1 MMEINTTFAWKKE
14 KSRNNSP
21 LLPEDIRGLI
31 VGKCNSGKT
40 TLILNL
46 LLNPG
51 WLDYDHL
58 FVFGKSLHQKEYVIL
73 KKGFESGL
81 SKEQISNLFH
91 NQKEINSPAETID
104 EYILSGGEAKGG
116 IEAEF
121 YNDCKLIPDP
131 SELNEGDK
139 NLMIFDDCL
148 LEKQNKTQ
156 SYYTRGRH
164 SNCDC
169 FYISQN
175 YFKLDR
181 QTVRENSNFIILF
194 PQSEKNLDHI
204 HRDHCT
210 HISNQEFKAFCNYV
224 WRKKYNF
231 VTIDLTR
238 PFDNG
243 KYREN
248 LDRFMDPRTLS
259 TDEAQKYEETIRKI
273 RERNESARTGKI
285 QRQVE
290 LEKTYQPIIKATK
303 EQTNVLKDELKNLE
317 KLEMKPGMNPL
328 DFYFNQY
335 NGKLDKYFGI
345 QEHDGHY
352 FLGTQEIEVKD
363 NDIHTEEGGIFP
375 GSTGLWALIMEN
387 APNMGNIKKNDLK
400 TYRDLM
406 IATDAYEYGIQNHR
420 SRNTKK
426 RKLLQNLIEE
436 EEEHGEGISFLPTDI
451 DSLYERLKVLIA
463 EYNAGNRAT
472 RNEIVAIVDNLVER
486 KKLKKIEAQEI
497 NNYLENVDH

>member
-1 MMEINTTFAWKKE
+1 MDIDTDFAWKKE
-14 KSRNNSP
+14 KTRHNSP

-31 VGKCNSGKT
+31 VGKSGCGKT

-58 FVFGKSLHQKEYVIL
+58 FVFGRSLHQREYVIL
-73 KKGFESGL
+73 KKGLEAGL

-91 NQKEINSPAETID
+91 NQEHVNSPVEVID
-104 EYILSGGEAKGG
+104 DFIEGGGVAKGG
-116 IEAEF
+116 IKAEF

-131 SELNEGDK
+131 STLNEKDK

-148 LEKQNKTQ
+148 LEKQNKAQ

-210 HISNQEFKAFCNYV
+210 HITNQEFKAFCNHV

-238 PFDNG
+238 PFNNG

-248 LDRFMDPRTLS
+248 FDTFMDPRTLDS
-259 TDEAQKYEETIRKI
+259 KAAEEYEAVIAKI
-273 RERNESARTGKI
+273 RQRNED
-285 QRQVE
+285 
-290 LEKTYQPIIKATK
+290 EKTTSIRR
-303 EQTNVLKDELKNLE
+303 NSWD
-317 KLEMKPGMNPL
+317 GC
-328 DFYFNQY
+328 
-335 NGKLDKYFGI
+335 FG
-345 QEHDGHY
+345 
-352 FLGTQEIEVKD
+352 FL
-363 NDIHTEEGGIFP
+363 F
-375 GSTGLWALIMEN
+375 
-387 APNMGNIKKNDLK
+387 
-400 TYRDLM
+400 
-406 IATDAYEYGIQNHR
+406 
-420 SRNTKK
+420 
-426 RKLLQNLIEE
+426 
-436 EEEHGEGISFLPTDI
+436 
-451 DSLYERLKVLIA
+451 
-463 EYNAGNRAT
+463 
-472 RNEIVAIVDNLVER
+472 
-486 KKLKKIEAQEI
+486 
-497 NNYLENVDH
+497 

>member
-1 MMEINTTFAWKKE
+1 MEINTTFAWKKE
-14 KSRNNSP
+14 NSRNNSP

-31 VGKCNSGKT
+31 VGTCNSGKT
-40 TLILNL
+40 TLLLNL

-58 FVFGKSLHQKEYVIL
+58 FVFGRSLHQKEYVIL
-73 KKGFESGL
+73 KKGLESGL

-91 NQKEINSPAETID
+91 NQGEISSPVEVID
-104 EYILSGGEAKGG
+104 DYIQNGGEAKGG

-194 PQSEKNLDHI
+194 PQSERNLDNI

-238 PFDNG
+238 PFNNG

-248 LDRFMDPRTLS
+248 LDRFMDPRTL
-259 TDEAQKYEETIRKI
+259 EAQKEAKKEAEEYEETIRKI
-273 RERNESARTGKI
+273 RQRNEDERTTSI
-285 QRQVE
+285 RRNVE
-290 LEKTYQPIIKATK
+290 LEKEYKPIIKATT
-303 EQTNVLKDELKNLE
+303 EQTRVLKEGLKNYE
-317 KLEMKPGMNPL
+317 KLTPGMDAL

-335 NGKLDKYFGI
+335 KGVIDPYFGI
-345 QEHDGHY
+345 KKEGQLY
-352 FLGTQEIEVKD
+352 FLGDSEIKVQD
-363 NDIHTEEGGIFP
+363 NNIYVNGHTFKGT
-375 GSTGLWALIMEN
+375 TGLWALLMEN
-387 APNMGNIKKNDLK
+387 TPDTDNLKPGDLDTYAEIMHLTNALQVVIQQSRYAKETQKFRLLTQIKK
-400 TYRDLM
+400 
-406 IATDAYEYGIQNHR
+406 E
-420 SRNTKK
+420 
-426 RKLLQNLIEE
+426 
-436 EEEHGEGISFLPTDI
+436 GEGIFLPSDI
-451 DSLYERLKVLIA
+451 NSLQQRLKVLLA
-463 EYNAGNRAT
+463 EFNAGNRAT

-486 KKLKKIEAQEI
+486 KKLKRIEAREI
-497 NNYLENVDH
+497 NNYLQDVNY

>member
-1 MMEINTTFAWKKE
+1 MNINTDFAWKKE
-14 KSRNNSP
+14 KTRHNSP

-31 VGKCNSGKT
+31 VGKSGCGKT

-58 FVFGKSLHQKEYVIL
+58 FVFGRSLHQREYIVL
-73 KKGFESGL
+73 KKCLEAGL

-91 NQKEINSPAETID
+91 NQEHVNSVEEVIAEFI
-104 EYILSGGEAKGG
+104 EGGGVAKGG
-116 IEAEF
+116 IKAEF

-131 SELNEGDK
+131 SDLNEADK

-148 LEKQNKTQ
+148 LEKQNKAQ

-210 HISNQEFKAFCNYV
+210 HITIQEFKAFCNYV

-238 PFDNG
+238 PFNNG

-248 LDRFMDPRTLS
+248 FETFMDPRKLDTKA
-259 TDEAQKYEETIRKI
+259 AQEYEDVIAKI
-273 RERNESARTGKI
+273 RQRNEDERTTSI
-285 QRQVE
+285 RRNVE
-290 LEKTYQPIIKATK
+290 LEQQYKPIIKATTD
-303 EQTNVLKDELKNLE
+303 QTKVLKEGLKNYELS
-317 KLEMKPGMNPL
+317 PGMDAL

-335 NGKLDKYFGI
+335 KGKLDPYFGI
-345 QEHDGHY
+345 KKDGQLY
-352 FLGTQEIEVKD
+352 FLGDSEIHVRD
-363 NDIHTEEGGIFP
+363 NNIHTRHHIFK
-375 GSTGLWALIMEN
+375 GTTGLWALLMEN
-387 APNMGNIKKNDLK
+387 TPKMDNVTNADMDNYAKLIQETNAFQVGLKYDNARRTDKYDLISQLLPK
-400 TYRDLM
+400 IEGR
-406 IATDAYEYGIQNHR
+406 GI
-420 SRNTKK
+420 
-426 RKLLQNLIEE
+426 
-436 EEEHGEGISFLPTDI
+436 FLPSDI
-451 DSLYERLKVLIA
+451 NSLRQRLKVLLA
-463 EYNAGNRAT
+463 EFNAGNGAT
-472 RNEIVAIVDNLVER
+472 RNEIVSIVDNLFER
-486 KKLKKIEAQEI
+486 KKIKKEEVREI
-497 NNYLENVDH
+497 NNYITR